1 MGGAG
6 APDSDD
12 ATDTDDTGENGMRI
26 ATIVLA
32 MLATAGT
39 AQAASFDCA
48 RAQTALET
56 AICASPALSRNDEI
70 LAKAYAT
77 ALGGLSEEARGAMQS
92 DQRAW
97 LDYVPKSCS
106 DDAAVPARFSED
118 QSACLASAFSSR
130 IKTLEQSRMSGGWR
144 FYVRER
150 SAVLDDPD
158 PDWWGGVA
166 TKHFASPRIDDTVQ
180 AALAF
185 NAMMDETD
193 SSLDTMFDD
202 NGRLVDTEATSDTSI
217 DVTVTAVTPHLIS
230 MSVDSY
236 WMGHGAAHG
245 NYALSTLHYL
255 VDENRQLEAED
266 VFSGAG
272 WEDKLG
278 DLVLAELDRTIDGG
292 IWEEARAT
300 VPQAA
305 ADPTRWSFAD
315 TGLVVQFQP
324 YEVTAYA
331 AGAPTVT
338 IPWSALTD
346 LLSEGYE
353 EKVLY

>member
-1 MGGAG
+1 
-6 APDSDD
+6 
-12 ATDTDDTGENGMRI
+12 MRFVAI
-26 ATIVLA
+26 ALAVLA
-32 MLATAGT
+32 TTGAAE
-39 AQAASFDCA
+39 AASFDCA
-48 RAQTALET
+48 KAETALEI
-56 AICASPALSRNDEI
+56 AICANPALSRNDEI

-77 ALGGLSEEARGAMQS
+77 ALGGLSEPARGAMQA

-106 DDAAVPARFSED
+106 EDAAVPESFSEE
-118 QSACLASAFSSR
+118 QSACLASAFWSR

-166 TKHFASPRIDDTVQ
+166 TKHFASPRIDDTVP

-193 SSLDTMFDD
+193 KTLDTMFDAK
-202 NGRLVDTEATSDTSI
+202 GRLIDTEATSDTSI
-217 DVTVTAVTPHLIS
+217 DVTVASVTAHRIS
-230 MSVDSY
+230 LSIDSY

-245 NYALSTLHYL
+245 NYALNTLHYL
-255 VDENRQLEAED
+255 IAENRQLEAED
-266 VFSGAG
+266 VFAG
-272 WEDKLG
+272 EGWQDKLG
-278 DLVLAELDRTIDGG
+278 ELVLAELDRTIDGG
-292 IWEEARAT
+292 IWEDARAT
-300 VPQAA
+300 VPQVA
-305 ADPTRWSFAD
+305 ADPTRWSFSD
-315 TGLVVQFQP
+315 TGLVIQFQP

-346 LLSEGYE
+346 YVAEGYE
-353 EKVLY
+353 ERVLY